1 MNISLL
7 MLAAR
12 IALAACLYGFLA
24 LVLDYAVARRARVG
38 RGASIR
44 AGAVPPASRCARTAR
59 RNGVYPLQK
68 DSCFIG
74 RSPSVEVSLA
84 DETVSVVHARLWKE
98 NGRWWLEDLDSRNG
112 TLLNQIP
119 VVKKSVLCAGD
130 RIRTGR
136 ILLEFRLDDSPLPS
150 PEKDSSRDG
159 RAGMTHPSRR
169 EAVLLGLA
177 FCFQLFGAAAL
188 LLSPSVQA
196 GAWTVYPPYGPSS
209 SHCSSGV

>member
-1 MNISLL
+1 MNVSLL

-12 IALAACLYGFLA
+12 IALTACLYGFLA
-24 LVLDYAVARRARVG
+24 LVLVALWRDLRSSSAAHPA
-38 RGASIR
+38 ASAPFHLLR
-44 AGAVPPASRCARTAR
+44 LREDGTPERS
-59 RNGVYPLQK
+59 YPLLK

-119 VVKKSVLCAGD
+119 VAKKSVLCAGD

-136 ILLEFRLDDSPLPS
+136 IQLEFLLEDSPLPA
-150 PEKDSSRDG
+150 PENDSRAKD
-159 RAGMTHPSRR
+159 AP
-169 EAVLLGLA
+169 A
-177 FCFQLFGAAAL
+177 
-188 LLSPSVQA
+188 
-196 GAWTVYPPYGPSS
+196 
-209 SHCSSGV
+209 

>member
-12 IALAACLYGFLA
+12 IALIVCLYGFLA
-24 LVLDYAVARRARVG
+24 LVLVTLWRDMRASSAAHPSG
-38 RGASIR
+38 
-44 AGAVPPASRCARTAR
+44 PAPFHLLRLREDGTPERS
-59 RNGVYPLQK
+59 YPLQK

-119 VVKKSVLCAGD
+119 VAKKSVLCAGD

-136 ILLEFRLDDSPLPS
+136 ILLEFRLDDSPLPP
-150 PEKDSSRDG
+150 PEQDSRAKD
-159 RAGMTHPSRR
+159 AP
-169 EAVLLGLA
+169 A
-177 FCFQLFGAAAL
+177 
-188 LLSPSVQA
+188 
-196 GAWTVYPPYGPSS
+196 
-209 SHCSSGV
+209 